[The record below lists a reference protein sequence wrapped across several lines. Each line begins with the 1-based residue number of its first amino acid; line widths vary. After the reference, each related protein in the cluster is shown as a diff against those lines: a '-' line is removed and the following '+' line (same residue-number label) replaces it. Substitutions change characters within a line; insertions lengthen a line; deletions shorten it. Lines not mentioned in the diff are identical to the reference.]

1 MRSRTHAVRI
11 VARLER
17 MFPGLAKKTSAL
29 KKVLQATRGLNYPEF
44 VEPKT
49 WLTIGPG
56 NRSEV
61 EINADLL
68 AAWIGHMSHSSRVR
82 MELLEDTILRSL
94 AQSQV
99 IVPAMLTR
107 AHIEAAAWAAY
118 AHEELVKAS
127 DTASWVKF
135 RSFVPKTLFG
145 TAIAKEAKHLPEEAQ
160 DPLWLEVSSVMNAID
175 ALDRFL
181 NVVRTDDTRT
191 VRVLYALLSDYAHPA
206 IRGVR
211 HLFEPIAETLDAW
224 TIGYSCNER
233 ATSGEAD
240 LILSSLLM
248 SMRLGH
254 GVSLLMR
261 LGTIEET
268 ELGFRY
274 LKPDERD
281 GMAVWQHVMLG
292 ATPREDA

>member
-1 MRSRTHAVRI
+1 V
-11 VARLER
+11 
-17 MFPGLAKKTSAL
+17 FD
-29 KKVLQATRGLNYPEF
+29 YPEF

-49 WLTIGPG
+49 LVTIGPD
-56 NRSEV
+56 NQTEV
-61 EINADLL
+61 EIDADLL
-68 AAWIGHMSHSSRVR
+68 AAWVGHMSHSSRVR

-94 AQSQV
+94 AHSEV

-118 AHEELVKAS
+118 AHEELVKAT
-127 DTASWVKF
+127 DTGSWVKL

-145 TAIAKEAKHLPEEAQ
+145 TAIAKEAKHLPEDAQ

-175 ALDRFL
+175 ALDRFF

-191 VRVLYALLSDYAHPA
+191 IRLLYAVLSDYAHPA

-211 HLFEPIAETLDAW
+211 HLFEPIAETPDAW
-224 TIGYSCNER
+224 TIAYSFNER
-233 ATSGEAD
+233 ATSGEAE

-268 ELGFRY
+268 ETGLRY
-274 LKPDERD
+274 LKPDPRD
-281 GMAVWQHVMLG
+281 AMAVWQHVMLG